1 MSSSTYS
8 PAASPSPS
16 AHTSTSSLEDSEGWQ
31 DCRRVQAMYRSQLL
45 AAVVG
50 PSGPMLGEVP
60 AQSSG
65 EMVLASRFRSGMVPG
80 VVRPVPMGLRV
91 VQADVTL
98 EYFAEAAEQ
107 ARGPLTLEWCQAV
120 ALCASCTRRGEQC
133 EFEEP
138 VLGVRWD
145 MSVCLPCCLQHK
157 KCSVTLSWHATC
169 IAAEQGWDHEWVAVQ
184 LEEGQRGRV
193 SGRGSGV
200 EGAVG
205 VGWPP
210 MKIGPPWGGRRE
222 GAPATRNKSKWRA
235 SPLPE
240 VGPSKWAQGELA
252 MAGPPGP
259 TVYSPTSGA
268 LVEQS
273 AGGSWS
279 ITKAILQRQAE
290 ELERLLATCREE
302 VRRVGEE
309 RDRFWRELDEAQ
321 KERDLAHRNKDIA
334 VGTAMEQLSQLQELR
349 AHMRPLEVQAE
360 VAGQRL
366 EGLGMWGTQWGPS
379 VEVTQAMAE
388 RAWWQEEWLANEV
401 ASGQWGVLHKLG
413 QGASHPPQQSVSG
426 SGVHS
431 QWAGKDAQGSP
442 ARVGAGGHTDGVSA
456 GGTLVEGNGRPRSM
470 VGGGSGCGGAAP
482 GASQSP
488 GDGSSTA
495 GGGSGGKDSGGR
507 FGGGGGVGA
516 FWIPSVALPAD
527 QVLGLAMNQAGVKDL
542 VNLIA
547 VLILDLNGGWLAGV
561 LAGKGVRGMFFKE
574 LNVEHGVEAFQAR
587 R

>member
-1 MSSSTYS
+1 MTSPPLQRRDPRDAGYSLGIGGAWELKLSNIDQTAVAAVAWGMKLKHGHHSGGSFLVIEKDQTY
-8 PAASPSPS
+8 PGVPKLFQCRLPRILQQ
-16 AHTSTSSLEDSEGWQ
+16 HPPPPQHIPQLLPWRTLRVGKTVGGCRQCTVVVLSE
-31 DCRRVQAMYRSQLL
+31 LL

-50 PSGPMLGEVP
+50 PLGPMLGEVP

-65 EMVLASRFRSGMVPG
+65 EMVLASRSRSGMVPG

-133 EFEEP
+133 KFEEP

-145 MSVCLPCCLQHK
+145 MSVCLPCCLRHK
-157 KCSVTLSWHATC
+157 KCSVTLSWRAAC

-222 GAPATRNKSKWRA
+222 GAPATRNKGKWRA
-235 SPLPE
+235 SSLLE
-240 VGPSKWAQGELA
+240 VGPSKRAQGEPA

-309 RDRFWRELDEAQ
+309 RDGFWRELDEAW
-321 KERDLAHRNKDIA
+321 KEWDLARRDKDIA
-334 VGTAMEQLSQLQELR
+334 VGTATEQLLQLQELQ
-349 AHMRPLEVQAE
+349 ACMRLLEAWGE
-360 VAGQRL
+360 AAGQQT
-366 EGLGMWGTQWGPS
+366 EGLGMRGTQWGPS
-379 VEVTQAMAE
+379 AEATQATVE
-388 RAWWQEEWLANEV
+388 RARRQEEWLANE
-401 ASGQWGVLHKLG
+401 AALG
-413 QGASHPPQQSVSG
+413 WEHCILL
-426 SGVHS
+426 
-431 QWAGKDAQGSP
+431 
-442 ARVGAGGHTDGVSA
+442 DGVSA
-456 GGTLVEGNGRPRSM
+456 ALGSIHDGLARMPGDLPPELGQGVMQMGRLLAGHRQR
-470 VGGGSGCGGAAP
+470 ATADP
-482 GASQSP
+482 GAWWEVVVDMAEPLP
-488 GDGSSTA
+488 GHPEVLVMVVAQLKVDLVGRIA
-495 GGGSGGKDSGGR
+495 EVDSGG
-507 FGGGGGVGA
+507 GEG
-516 FWIPSVALPAD
+516 
-527 QVLGLAMNQAGVKDL
+527 
-542 VNLIA
+542 
-547 VLILDLNGGWLAGV
+547 
-561 LAGKGVRGMFFKE
+561 E
-574 LNVEHGVEAFQAR
+574 
-587 R
+587 